1 MNRSINRL
9 GFTALALIA
18 GSGFV
23 AQAQTSTTGAI
34 QGVVRDAAG
43 KPLAGATVT
52 ATSTQIARTTTT
64 AADGSFRLAML
75 NPGDWNIKANKG
87 GQSAPAQKVNVLLN
101 NTSSANFKVA
111 AEASAVVSVVANA
124 AVARAED

>member
-1 MNRSINRL
+1 MNRSINRF

-52 ATSTQIARTTTT
+52 CLLYTSPSPR
-64 AADGSFRLAML
+64 D
-75 NPGDWNIKANKG
+75 
-87 GQSAPAQKVNVLLN
+87 
-101 NTSSANFKVA
+101 
-111 AEASAVVSVVANA
+111 
-124 AVARAED
+124 